1 MKNLLLIS
9 TITLLF
15 FSCSKDDSDEPF
27 PIEDLATKIEG
38 VWRQSKATFVQA
50 DGTTDV
56 QSEGCSLKNE
66 VGFSKNGT
74 YVADD
79 YEGADINDCSYFQF
93 NGSWR
98 AEVNPNNSDTNI
110 KIRNGDD
117 RDWNYAKIT
126 FEEGKL
132 IITYKTTS
140 RTSIYEHNRVQ

>member
-1 MKNLLLIS
+1 MKNILLIS

-15 FSCSKDDSDEPF
+15 FSCSKNDSDD
-27 PIEDLATKIEG
+27 PIPVEDLASKIEG

-50 DGTTDV
+50 DGTTVV
-56 QSEGCSLKNE
+56 QSEECSLKNE
-66 VGFSKNGT
+66 VGFSKSGT

-79 YEGADINDCSYFQF
+79 YEGADINDCYYTQF

-98 AEVNPNNSDTNI
+98 AEVDPNNSDTNI
-110 KIRNGDD
+110 KIKIVD

-132 IITYKTTS
+132 IITYKS
-140 RTSIYEHNRVQ
+140 ASWTSIYEHYRVQ